1 MTINEIKNENGMRYL
16 NIAICDRD
24 FHNYF
29 ICCADCDTI
38 VFKGDAV
45 EISDDYYC
53 SDCITTCCCCGAIV
67 PKSEVYTVAD
77 SGGEYCRHCYENE
90 TYTCDDCGTH
100 FRYGDSLMQ
109 INGYSYCDDCKDNH
123 RSLIDDYHTMKE
135 SGNIDFYG
143 EESRSQTPF
152 MGFELE
158 VDTNCYID
166 RNAVVSIIKDKFD
179 NFFHYENDGSLNK
192 GWENISQPASLNYH
206 LSIIDKYTWM
216 FNVLKE
222 QGLKSHDT
230 NTCGFHV
237 HLDRKYFGKSEDTAI
252 AKLLYIFEKFRPEL
266 MRFSRRTESEAE
278 SWAQKRK
285 CNGINK
291 SWIKKT
297 VKDSKHYCDHS
308 ERYYAVN
315 LTNADTVEIRLW
327 KGTLNIETFEATLRF
342 TARLAELCKTVS
354 AVELAR
360 MSFEDLLGS
369 NNVIFSYWKR
379 IQQRTTNR
387 EEEF

>member
-1 MTINEIKNENGMRYL
+1 MTINEIKNENGMLYL

-24 FHNYF
+24 FHNHF
-29 ICCADCDTI
+29 IRCADCDTI

-77 SGGEYCRHCYENE
+77 SGDEYCRNCYENE

-135 SGNIDFYG
+135 SGDIEFYG
-143 EESRSQTPF
+143 TEDRSQTPYI
-152 MGFELE
+152 GFELE
-158 VDTNCYID
+158 VDANDYID
-166 RNAVVSIIKDKFD
+166 RNAVVSIIKDKFGD
-179 NFFHYENDGSLNK
+179 FFHYENDGSLNK

-206 LSIIDKYTWM
+206 LSIMDKYAWM

-266 MRFSRRTESEAE
+266 MKFSRRTESEAE

-285 CNGINK
+285 FNGTNK

-315 LTNADTVEIRLW
+315 LTNDDTVEIRLW
-327 KGTLNIETFEATLRF
+327 KGTLNIETFEATLKF
-342 TARLAELCKTVS
+342 TARLGELCKTVS
-354 AVELAR
+354 AVELSK
-360 MSFEDLLGS
+360 MTFEDLLGLDE
-369 NNVIFSYWKR
+369 VILSYWNR
-379 IQQRTTNR
+379 IQQRETKR